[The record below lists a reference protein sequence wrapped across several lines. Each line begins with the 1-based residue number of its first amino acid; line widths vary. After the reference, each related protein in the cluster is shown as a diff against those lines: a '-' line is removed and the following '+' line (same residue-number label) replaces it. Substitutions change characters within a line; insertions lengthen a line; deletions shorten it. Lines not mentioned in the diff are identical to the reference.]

1 MPFGVSQDVIR
12 CHFVIYKGKKWVSH
26 HGVMWGGNR
35 EVDEWRKGS
44 IFGGMVRGSIP
55 HHGVM
60 WGGNREVDEWR
71 KGSIFGE
78 MVRGSIPPAA
88 RDDMSPFCHP

>member
-1 MPFGVSQDVIR
+1 MSAGGGGFTTVLVPFGVSQDVIR

-55 HHGVM
+55 
-60 WGGNREVDEWR
+60 
-71 KGSIFGE
+71 
-78 MVRGSIPPAA
+78 PAA
-88 RDDMSPFCHP
+88 RAQPHPVCHP

>member
-1 MPFGVSQDVIR
+1 MSAGGGGFTTVLVPFGVSQDVIR
-12 CHFVIYKGKKWVSH
+12 CHVVIYKGKKWVSH

-55 HHGVM
+55 PRPERSLTRFVTL
-60 WGGNREVDEWR
+60 RAFSD
-71 KGSIFGE
+71 
-78 MVRGSIPPAA
+78 A
-88 RDDMSPFCHP
+88 